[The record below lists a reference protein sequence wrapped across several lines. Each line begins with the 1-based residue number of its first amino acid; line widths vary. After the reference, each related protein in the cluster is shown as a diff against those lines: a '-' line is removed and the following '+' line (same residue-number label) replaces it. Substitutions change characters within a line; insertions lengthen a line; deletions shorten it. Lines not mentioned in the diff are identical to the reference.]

1 MNYLY
6 FTEADLSS
14 TAQTGEGAM
23 YPASAFLGLDPIGDE
38 TTRISFKA
46 RNGTF
51 GVSGT
56 STDDD
61 VLLAHASGNH
71 KEVAELIASI
81 LEPSPV
87 TRGKFIVVAD
97 EVNSVYLDNGNGAG
111 LTGVVEITTIA

>member
-6 FTEADLSS
+6 FTEADLNS

-23 YPASAFLGLDPIGDE
+23 YPASSFIGLDPIGDT

-46 RNGTF
+46 RNGTA
-51 GVSGT
+51 V
-56 STDDD
+56 DDD
-61 VLLAHASGNH
+61 VLLTHASGKH
-71 KEVAELIASI
+71 KEVAELIASV

-97 EVNSVYLDNGNGAG
+97 EANSIYLDNGNGAG
-111 LTGVVEITTIA
+111 LTGTVEITTVA